1 MKNKNILIIIAISIF
16 LILFTTNVYGNS
28 SVDTDFWGA
37 ASKWFSNA
45 KSQGAMTNGPAG
57 DIMELF
63 TDMINVIGTA
73 VITIATVVTGIRYVM
88 GTVDTK
94 VAAKEGLI
102 TLFVACVFFF
112 GWTAISNLLFPN
124 NDFVFTSDS
133 DTSYKN
139 IVARILHTFSY
150 IGNIVSIIL
159 IVYVGIKYIFSGATG
174 KADLK
179 GRSPSFIIGVIL
191 IFATT
196 NVLTFISNI
205 VIDMFE

>member
-1 MKNKNILIIIAISIF
+1 MKNKNILIIIAISII

-28 SVDTDFWGA
+28 DFWGD
-37 ASKWFSNA
+37 ASKWFGNIKTENSGVPDQA
-45 KSQGAMTNGPAG
+45 KIIMNVFTN
-57 DIMELF
+57 
-63 TDMINVIGTA
+63 MINVIGTA
-73 VITIATVVTGIRYVM
+73 VITIATIVTGIRYLV

-112 GWTAISNLLFPN
+112 GWTAISNLLFPS
-124 NDFVFTSDS
+124 NDFIFTSDT
-133 DTSYKN
+133 DTSYTN

-150 IGNIVSIIL
+150 IGNIVSILLVI
-159 IVYVGIKYIFSGATG
+159 YVGVKYIFSGANG

-179 GRSPSFIIGVIL
+179 GRSPSFIIGIIL

-205 VIDMFE
+205 IIDVFE